1 MSLTDERPAHVPPY
15 NATAQAA
22 LAGVTDAMQILP
34 PPGPEGVMTI
44 NLGPQHPSTHGVL
57 RVVLDL
63 DGETV
68 VDARPDIGYLHTGIE
83 KTIENKRYES
93 AITCTDRMD
102 YLNPLGNN
110 LGFCLAVEKIL
121 GITDEIPKR
130 AQYLRILLAE
140 LQRISSHL
148 VWLGTSALELG
159 AMSVFLYCFRER
171 EQILDLFEWAS
182 GARMMTSYI
191 RIGGVEQQPPDGGF
205 DGVRTFIAQMPRRVD
220 EYERLL
226 TKNPIWR
233 ERTIGVG
240 IISGEEA
247 LDYGLTGPPLRAS
260 GVNWDLRKEM
270 PYSSYEDV
278 DFNVVVLTEGDCY
291 ARYLARILEMRESI
305 KIVNQ
310 MLDNMPDGPVLVND
324 RKIVPPPKEELASS
338 MEAVIHHFKLVT
350 EGLHPPVGEV
360 YQAVESPRGE
370 LGFYVVSDGS
380 NKPHRCSVRAPS
392 FVNLQALGRMCK
404 GHLVA
409 DVIAIIGS
417 IDTVLGEV
425 DR

>member
-1 MSLTDERPAHVPPY
+1 
-15 NATAQAA
+15 
-22 LAGVTDAMQILP
+22 
-34 PPGPEGVMTI
+34 
-44 NLGPQHPSTHGVL
+44 
-57 RVVLDL
+57 
-63 DGETV
+63 
-68 VDARPDIGYLHTGIE
+68 
-83 KTIENKRYES
+83 
-93 AITCTDRMD
+93 
-102 YLNPLGNN
+102 
-110 LGFCLAVEKIL
+110 
-121 GITDEIPKR
+121 
-130 AQYLRILLAE
+130 
-140 LQRISSHL
+140 
-148 VWLGTSALELG
+148 
-159 AMSVFLYCFRER
+159 MSVFLYCFRER

-191 RIGGVEQQPPDGGF
+191 RIGGIEQQPPDGWF

-240 IISGEEA
+240 VISGEEA
-247 LDYGLTGPPLRAS
+247 LDYGITGPPLRAS

-270 PYSSYEDV
+270 PYSSYQDV

-291 ARYLARILEMRESI
+291 ARYLARIMEMRESI

-360 YQAVESPRGE
+360 YQAV
-370 LGFYVVSDGS
+370 VSDGS

-392 FVNLQALGRMCK
+392 FVNLQALGRMSK

>member
-22 LAGVTDAMQILP
+22 LAGVTDATQILP
-34 PPGPEGVMTI
+34 PPAPEGVMTI

-110 LGFCLAVEKIL
+110 LGFCLAVEK
-121 GITDEIPKR
+121 
-130 AQYLRILLAE
+130 
-140 LQRISSHL
+140 
-148 VWLGTSALELG
+148 
-159 AMSVFLYCFRER
+159 
-171 EQILDLFEWAS
+171 
-182 GARMMTSYI
+182 
-191 RIGGVEQQPPDGGF
+191 
-205 DGVRTFIAQMPRRVD
+205 
-220 EYERLL
+220 YERLL
-226 TKNPIWR
+226 TKTPIWR
-233 ERTIGVG
+233 KRTIGVG
-240 IISGEEA
+240 PISGEEA
-247 LDYGLTGPPLRAS
+247 LEYGMTGPPLRAS
-260 GVNWDLRKEM
+260 GVNWDLRKEV
-270 PYSSYEDV
+270 PYSLYQDV
-278 DFNVVVLTEGDCY
+278 DFAVPVLTEGDCY
-291 ARYLARILEMRESI
+291 ARYLVRVMEMRESI

-310 MLDNMPDGPVLVND
+310 MLDNMPDGPVLVDD
-324 RKIVPPPKEELASS
+324 RKIVLPPKEELASS

-380 NKPHRCSVRAPS
+380 NKPHRCAVR
-392 FVNLQALGRMCK
+392 
-404 GHLVA
+404 
-409 DVIAIIGS
+409 
-417 IDTVLGEV
+417 
-425 DR
+425 